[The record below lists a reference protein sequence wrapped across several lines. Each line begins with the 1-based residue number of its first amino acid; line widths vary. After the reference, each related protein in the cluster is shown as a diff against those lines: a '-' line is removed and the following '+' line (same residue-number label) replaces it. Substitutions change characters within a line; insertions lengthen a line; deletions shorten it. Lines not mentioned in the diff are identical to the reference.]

1 MQSSK
6 KQYTDKETEAFRI
19 LFENSPDAILLVDED
34 GVIHD
39 ASLQACVMLGID
51 RTSPESINIRDLIPE
66 DEIEKVLERNRKL
79 FSGEINNFEGVIWSG
94 KGKMNPAGFNGKIV
108 RLSSSPTLIL
118 MVSNALIG
126 DNQNTADNER
136 IILEKLYFEN
146 LFMAAPEAIVIT
158 NSDSCIQR
166 INDEFTNLFG
176 YSAAEVLGKYTQQ
189 FLIPPDKT
197 DESKIFHD
205 AVCKERTII
214 KETTRLRKDNSL
226 VDVSI
231 VGAPISIDGKHIG
244 IFKIYRNIT
253 EQKKTREALTESK
266 EKLRNVFENS
276 PDALALCSLEG
287 IIIDRNRAA
296 LELFK
301 YSADNRLD
309 NFSCLTLVAKQD
321 YLRARELLSLV
332 IKEGNVKNQIF
343 TLSRSDGTSFEAEV
357 SASLLKDKN
366 QKPFNLLFIIKDIT
380 ERLMYEKKL
389 KEAKEKAI
397 ESDKLKSAFLANMSH
412 EIRTPMNAIIGFSKL
427 LSSQEANEHDN
438 LEYIEI
444 IKNTGNTLL
453 NLIDDI
459 IDFAKIEAG
468 EVQIK
473 QAACYLHKIMK
484 ELHVFFETERQR
496 NEKTG
501 IELVLNIPDPDSEL
515 VILTDQNRLRQVFSN
530 LLGNALKFTQKG
542 KIEFGYK
549 IEESHINFYVSD
561 TGIGIDDNY
570 HKVIFDRFR
579 QVDFNYNKKFDGTGL
594 GLAISKNLIKLLGG
608 RITLES
614 KKGEGS
620 VFRFKLPFKKLD
632 VTPQE
637 IPNNLPEM
645 TMYDWKNKLILIVE
659 DNELNSKLLQRMIEP
674 TGVSMIFAKDGK
686 PAIEACRTNPDIDIV
701 LMDIQMPEM
710 DGYEATRIIKS
721 LKPGL
726 PVIAQTAYAMAEE
739 KNKIIEAGCDDYLSK
754 PIRQKELFHILSK
767 YLGSQT

>member
-1 MQSSK
+1 MQASK
-6 KQYTDKETEAFRI
+6 EQYTDRERDAFRI
-19 LFENSPDAILLVDED
+19 LFDNSPDAVFLEDED
-34 GVIHD
+34 GFILD
-39 ASLQACVMLGID
+39 ANQQACELQGID
-51 RTSPESINIRDLIPE
+51 RSGLKGMNISDLTPE
-66 DEIEKVLERNRKL
+66 DEIQKVLDRNRKL
-79 FSGEINNFEGVIWSG
+79 FRGEINYFDGVIWSF
-94 KGKMNPAGFNGKIV
+94 KGKMIPVRFHGRIV
-108 RLSSSPTLIL
+108 SLSAKTYLIL
-118 MVSNALIG
+118 TISKLPDVDDQSTEKEN
-126 DNQNTADNER
+126 

-146 LFMAAPEAIVIT
+146 LFKAAPEAIVIT
-158 NSDSCIQR
+158 DKDSRIQR

-176 YSAAEVLGKYTQQ
+176 YTAAEAIGKYTQQ

-197 DESKIFHD
+197 DESEIFHKS
-205 AVCKERTII
+205 VCTGRTII
-214 KETTRLRKDNSL
+214 KETTRLNKDKSL

-231 VGAPISIDGKHIG
+231 VGAPISIDGKQLG
-244 IFKIYRNIT
+244 VFKLYRNIT
-253 EQKKTREALTESK
+253 EQKKTKEALTESR

-276 PDALALCSLEG
+276 PDAIALCSLEG

-296 LELFK
+296 LELFR
-301 YSADNRLD
+301 YPGDSSLENIP
-309 NFSCLTLVAKQD
+309 CLSLVAKED
-321 YLRARELLSLV
+321 YIHAKEFISQV
-332 IKEGNVKNQIF
+332 ISEGNVKNKIF
-343 TLSRSDGTSFEAEV
+343 TLTRNDGTIFEAEV
-357 SASLLKDKN
+357 SASLLKDKD
-366 QKPFNLLFIIKDIT
+366 QKPFNLLFNIKDIT
-380 ERLMYEKKL
+380 ERLVYEKRL

-427 LSSQEANEHDN
+427 LGSQEANEHDN

-473 QAACYLHKIMK
+473 QAACYVHKIMK
-484 ELHVFFETERQR
+484 ELYVFFETERLR
-496 NEKTG
+496 SEKTG
-501 IELVLNIPDPDSEL
+501 IDLILNIPDPDNEL
-515 VILTDQNRLRQVFSN
+515 VILTDQNRFRQIFSN
-530 LLGNALKFTQKG
+530 LLSNALKFTQRG
-542 KIEFGYK
+542 KIEFGYE
-549 IEESHINFYVSD
+549 IEDSCISFYVSD
-561 TGIGIDDNY
+561 TGIGIDDDY

-608 RITLES
+608 RIMLES

-637 IPNNLPEM
+637 IPNTIPEM
-645 TMYDWKNKLILIVE
+645 TIYDWKDKLILIVE

-674 TGVSMIFAKDGK
+674 TGVEMIFAKDGK

-710 DGYEATRIIKS
+710 DGYEATRIIKEM
-721 LKPGL
+721 KPGL

-767 YLGSQT
+767 YLGPQT